1 MRPGAALLAL
11 GAACGGSPVSTTT
24 ADPRL
29 AAAVEY
35 AVSADRALDGTRFSG
50 LTPATVAEVI
60 VATCSGAGSV
70 VIAVESAVAVV
81 EAPPGDPGDDV
92 ILQEVLLTGV
102 GLICPERV
110 AADLTA
116 AYLAAIHTTIASG
129 AGVAIDD
136 PLAVGVGLGA
146 CEALDAGTP
155 EDALVTVAAGGFGI
169 EATADE
175 ILAGAI
181 HAAPAG
187 TAGAAPAPAAPS
199 LGPEH
204 KAGVEEF
211 IADLVGWGR
220 AMSHQP

>member
-1 MRPGAALLAL
+1 MRRVVALVAL
-11 GAACGGSPVSTTT
+11 VAACGGSPVSTTT
-24 ADPRL
+24 TDANL

-50 LTPATVAEVI
+50 LTPATVAEAI

-70 VIAVESAVAVV
+70 VIDVQSAVAVV

-92 ILQEVLLTGV
+92 IFQEVLLTGV

-116 AYLAAIHTTIASG
+116 AYLAAVHTTIASG

-136 PLAVGVGLGA
+136 SLAVGVGLAA

-181 HAAPAG
+181 DAAQAI
-187 TAGAAPAPAAPS
+187 TAGAVLASAATY
-199 LGPEH
+199 LCPEH
-204 KAGVEEF
+204 QTQVQEF
-211 IADLVGWGR
+211 VARIVG
-220 AMSHQP
+220 

>member
-1 MRPGAALLAL
+1 MRRVVALVAL
-11 GAACGGSPVSTTT
+11 VAACGGSPVSTTT
-24 ADPRL
+24 TDANL

-50 LTPATVAEVI
+50 LTPATVAEAI

-70 VIAVESAVAVV
+70 VIDVQSAVAVV

-116 AYLAAIHTTIASG
+116 AYLAAVHTTIASG

-136 PLAVGVGLGA
+136 SLAVGVGLAA

-181 HAAPAG
+181 DAAQAI
-187 TAGAAPAPAAPS
+187 TAGAVLASAATY
-199 LGPEH
+199 LCPEH
-204 KAGVEEF
+204 QARVEEF
-211 IADLVGWGR
+211 VARIVG
-220 AMSHQP
+220 